1 MATWAEPLGE
11 RLRTGE
17 SPASRPYGVDVS
29 ATDEDAHVVGLATET
44 AQLEA
49 LLRRACAGGPVV
61 VVVEGP
67 AGIGKTTLLRRFLRR
82 HPQVPTTA
90 ATGLPWES
98 SRAGALA
105 RRLLDDDPGDH
116 PARPAGDDPV
126 DLGTALAGRWQART
140 GEEPLLVVVDDAHH
154 ADPVSLQ
161 AIASAVARTHRAPV
175 LLLLARTT
183 GWPDAGAVEAGAVL
197 DQLAAT
203 HVPVLRL
210 GPAETRL
217 LAARVAAVDLPMP
230 VARRLCEHTAGIPG
244 HLLELL
250 RDTPPMR
257 WSDWRTRLP
266 APASIQRRV
275 QQALDRCSPTA
286 RALVEAA
293 AVLGQDPVLADAAT
307 LAGLT
312 DPIDALDEACAA
324 GLLAP
329 APGDGLDSLVFLG
342 RFDRAAVHAT
352 LTPRARHDLHL
363 HAAGIVTDETERL
376 RHRVEAAPLPDAHLA
391 DELVELA
398 RSKADEGAWAVVAG
412 ALVDAARIS
421 PTRADRE
428 DRLIQA
434 VDALAGAGLIGPA
447 VDALPDVEALPS
459 GPRRDAVLAYVA
471 IQRGRRAEA
480 ATHLDTAWRHRGAD
494 RETAAVVCQRHV
506 LHALADWDGE
516 ALVRWAGRVVEHAA
530 PGSPA
535 AVESR
540 AIVGLGHA
548 ARGQVAAAFTAYR
561 HAVAESPTGPQHQRA
576 RMGLGW
582 LHLAQDD
589 PEAARRELEF
599 AVPTARQAGSNRI
612 SLWALVWLARTRFA
626 LGDWPGALD
635 AVGQGE
641 VQLATTGL
649 DLLRPLVHW
658 TGAQIRALRGE
669 QEAAERHLELGAA
682 SEHDYT
688 VMTVPALL
696 ARAHVAEA
704 ASDYAAV
711 VRHLAPLAVRTPR
724 GGLDE
729 PGFWPWHDVYA
740 NALVVT
746 DRLAEADEFLAPLE
760 TTAHHRGHRSASARL
775 GYVRGRLLAARGDLP
790 GAEEAFE
797 QARARLAGLPLP
809 YERARVDFAHGIT
822 LRRAGRRRDAAAL
835 LATARLSFAALGAQV
850 YVDRCDRELKTGRPA
865 PRGTEADAQGLTEQE
880 RTVAGLVATGL
891 TNKEVAASMLLSVKT
906 VQFHLTRVYAKLG
919 VRSRSELA
927 ARFSREPAQV

>member
-1 MATWAEPLGE
+1 M
-11 RLRTGE
+11 
-17 SPASRPYGVDVS
+17 SPHDQ
-29 ATDEDAHVVGLATET
+29 DLHVVGLATET
-44 AQLEA
+44 TQLEA
-49 LLRRACAGGPVV
+49 LLDRARAGGPVV
-61 VVVEGP
+61 AVIEGP
-67 AGIGKTTLLRRFLRR
+67 AGIGKTTLLRRIRRR
-82 HPQVPTTA
+82 HPGLPTTA

-98 SRAGALA
+98 RRAGALA
-105 RRLLDDDPGDH
+105 RRLLADDPGD
-116 PARPAGDDPV
+116 PPPGPVGDDPV
-126 DLGTALAGRWQART
+126 DLGTVLARRWEARA
-140 GEEPLLVVVDDAHH
+140 GEEPLLVVVDDADC

-161 AIASAVARTHRAPV
+161 AIASAVARIHRAPV
-175 LLLLARTT
+175 VLLLARTT
-183 GWPDAGAVEAGAVL
+183 GWPDTGDPEAGAVL
-197 DQLAAT
+197 DRLTAT
-203 HVPVLRL
+203 PVPVRRL
-210 GPAETRL
+210 GPTDTRL

-244 HLLELL
+244 HLLEVL
-250 RDTPPMR
+250 RDTPPVR
-257 WSDWRTRLP
+257 WSDWQSRLP

-275 QQALDRCSPTA
+275 QQALDRCSPEA

-293 AVLGQDPVLADAAT
+293 AVLGRSPVLADAAA
-307 LAGLT
+307 LAGLA
-312 DPIDALDEACAA
+312 DPIAALDEACAA
-324 GLLAP
+324 GLLAT
-329 APGDGLDSLVFLG
+329 AAGHGLDALVFPE
-342 RFDRAAVHAT
+342 RFTRGAVHAT
-352 LTPRARHDLHL
+352 LSPRARHELHL
-363 HAAGIVTDETERL
+363 RAAAVVTDDTERL

-398 RSKADEGAWAVVAG
+398 RRKADEGAWAVVAG
-412 ALVDAARIS
+412 ALIDASRIS

-434 VDALAGAGLIGPA
+434 VDALAGAGLLGQA
-447 VDALPDVEALPS
+447 VEALPELEALPAD
-459 GPRRDAVLAYVA
+459 PRRDAVLGYVA
-471 IQRGRRAEA
+471 VQRGRRVEA
-480 ATHLDTAWRHRGAD
+480 VTHLDTAWRLRGAD
-494 RETAAVVCQRHV
+494 RGAAAVVCQRYV
-506 LHALADWDGE
+506 LHALADWDGDE
-516 ALVRWAGRVVEHAA
+516 LIRWAGRADEYAQ
-530 PGSPA
+530 PGAPA

-540 AIVGLGHA
+540 AIIGLGHA
-548 ARGQVAAAFTAYR
+548 ARGCIDEAFTAYR
-561 HAVAESPTGPQHQRA
+561 HAVAESPVGPQHQRA

-626 LGDWPGALD
+626 LGDWLGALD
-635 AVGQGE
+635 AVGQAE
-641 VQLATTGL
+641 VLVAATGL

-658 TGAQIRALRGE
+658 TGAQVHALRGE
-669 QEAAERHLELGAA
+669 REDAERHLQLGAA
-682 SEHDYT
+682 AEHDYT

-746 DRLAEADEFLAPLE
+746 DRLTEAEAFLAPLE
-760 TTAHHRGHRSASARL
+760 ATAHRRGHRSASARL
-775 GYVRGRLLAARGDLP
+775 GYVHGRLLAARGDLP
-790 GAEEAFE
+790 GAEAAFE
-797 QARARLAGLPLP
+797 QAWARLAALPLP

-835 LATARLSFAALGAQV
+835 LTTARQSFAALGAQV
-850 YVDRCDRELKTGRPA
+850 YVERCDRELKTGRSA
-865 PRGTEADAQGLTEQE
+865 PRGTEADMQGLTAQE
-880 RTVAGLVATGL
+880 RTVARLVATGL

-906 VQFHLTRVYAKLG
+906 VQFHLTRVYTKLG

-927 ARFSREPAQV
+927 ARFSGAPALHDEGGRSPEVGVASPR